1 MKTIKIETTVYV
13 KLNDGKV
20 KTVYLPSFD
29 YDFERSYKEAIP
41 NKGEA
46 KSDASQA
53 VMELAMEKPYLC
65 ARDIES
71 AEVVY
76 ECECGHKSYT
86 FKF

>member
-13 KLNDGKV
+13 KLDDGK
-20 KTVYLPSFD
+20 KETVYLPSFD
-29 YDFERSYKEAIP
+29 YDFEESYKEAIP
-41 NKGEA
+41 SKGEA

-53 VMELAMEKPYLC
+53 VMELAMDKPYLC

-76 ECECGHKSYT
+76 ECEYGCKSYT